1 VALESMIRKSCTLL
15 TIIAEEK
22 AFKIPSISEAETFL
36 FAARNPA
43 N

>member
-1 VALESMIRKSCTLL
+1 MIKKSCTLL
-15 TIIAEEK
+15 TIRAEEK
-22 AFKIPSISEAETFL
+22 AFKIPSTSRAEIFL

>member
-1 VALESMIRKSCTLL
+1 MIQKSCTLL
-15 TIIAEEK
+15 TIRAEEK
-22 AFKIPSISEAETFL
+22 AFKIPGISGAETFL